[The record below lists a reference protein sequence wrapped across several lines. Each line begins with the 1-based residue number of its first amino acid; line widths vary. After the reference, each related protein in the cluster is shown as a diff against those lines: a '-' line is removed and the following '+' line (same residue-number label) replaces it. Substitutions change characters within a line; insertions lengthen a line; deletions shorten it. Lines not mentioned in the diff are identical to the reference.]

1 MKFYIG
7 SGLKNCKLVQSYSE
21 ILEASGWECTYDWT
35 KYIGGKVTMKDLT
48 QYAKLEQQG
57 IADSDVVIILL
68 PAGRGAHVEL
78 GMALALGKKVFL
90 CADSRED
97 FSLENTVSF
106 YRIPQI
112 VQLLGSAKENIEEI
126 LKYSHE

>member
-1 MKFYIG
+1 MKFYVG
-7 SGLKNCKLVQSYSE
+7 SSMKNCQQVRWYAE
-21 ILEASGWECTYDWT
+21 ALEDEGWEWAYDWT
-35 KYIGGKVTMKDLT
+35 EHTGEITLEVLAQIG
-48 QYAKLEQQG
+48 QQEQRG

>member
-1 MKFYIG
+1 MKFYVG
-7 SGLKNCKLVQSYSE
+7 SSMKNCQQVRWYAE
-21 ILEASGWECTYDWT
+21 ALEDEGWEWAYDWT
-35 KYIGGKVTMKDLT
+35 EHTGEITLEALAQIG
-48 QYAKLEQQG
+48 QQEQRG

-97 FSLENTVSF
+97 FSLQNTVSF
-106 YRIPQI
+106 YQLPQI
-112 VQLLGSAKENIEEI
+112 VRLSGTAEENIKEI
-126 LKYSHE
+126 LRSSHE

>member
-7 SGLKNCKLVQSYSE
+7 SGLKNYKLVQYYSE
-21 ILEASGWECTYDWT
+21 MLEASGWEWAYDWT
-35 KYIGGKVTMKDLT
+35 EHTGEITLEVLAQIG
-48 QYAKLEQQG
+48 QQEQRG